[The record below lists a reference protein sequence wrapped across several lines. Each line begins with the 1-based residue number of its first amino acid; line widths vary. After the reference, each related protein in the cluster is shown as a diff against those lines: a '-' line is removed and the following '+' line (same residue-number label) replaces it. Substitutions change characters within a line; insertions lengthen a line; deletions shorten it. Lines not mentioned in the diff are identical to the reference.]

1 MRNTAKL
8 QKKKP
13 SSNSAN
19 GAWRCGK
26 PHGGSR
32 QSMMVDALR
41 SAESSVS
48 VSLNCGN
55 ISRSTGMLHQTKSM
69 MTSLLL
75 WIFWQPTENCWTR
88 LRQRPLA
95 KVPSTTAL
103 ETQLI
108 FDCVLIY
115 TSLSHIIISLR
126 GPSKLHGGAYEI
138 LQGGNA
144 YVNLLQS
151 CRRNF
156 ERQRKLDCLLSRIYP
171 R

>member
-1 MRNTAKL
+1 MRSLEEHCKAAKEKAKQQQRKRRMEVRKTA
-8 QKKKP
+8 QREQAI
-13 SSNSAN
+13 ND
-19 GAWRCGK
+19 GRCFEIG
-26 PHGGSR
+26 
-32 QSMMVDALR
+32 
-41 SAESSVS
+41 
-48 VSLNCGN
+48 
-55 ISRSTGMLHQTKSM
+55 
-69 MTSLLL
+69 
-75 WIFWQPTENCWTR
+75 
-88 LRQRPLA
+88 
-95 KVPSTTAL
+95 TTAL

-144 YVNLLQS
+144 YINLLQS